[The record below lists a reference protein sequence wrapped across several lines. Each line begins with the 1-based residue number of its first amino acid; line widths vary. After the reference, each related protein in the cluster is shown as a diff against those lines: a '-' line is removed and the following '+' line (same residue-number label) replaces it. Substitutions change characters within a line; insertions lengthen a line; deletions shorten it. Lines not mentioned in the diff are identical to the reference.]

1 VPVRTL
7 GSSKRLRSADQSA
20 SPTPTDPNE
29 VEFDRTWTLLTARGS
44 RRPLADAAT
53 TRRLLFSW
61 AKREIR
67 TRYRE
72 STGRGLWNLVQPVAM
87 LLIYS
92 FVFTQIFGA
101 DGAGLPYLSMAWSGI
116 VVWTYIQHG
125 VQMGMISFI
134 YEAGTLP
141 KIWFPRIVV
150 SMTPATAAL
159 MDLSIGL
166 LLVVVVAAVQGITPS
181 ITYVALPLPLFLV
194 IVWTYGVAMLIAP
207 LAVFIRDLTTF
218 VPLLMRLGFFASPVM
233 YSVDYVPENFRWI
246 ADVNPVAVG
255 ITGVRDTMLAGE
267 WPQWDLLAVHSAI
280 AVGIVAVAVVYLRR
294 VEDRLVDAL

>member
-116 VVWTYIQHG
+116 VIWTYIQHG

>member
-1 VPVRTL
+1 MRRSDRL
-7 GSSKRLRSADQSA
+7 GSADRSAA
-20 SPTPTDPNE
+20 PTPHDPNE
-29 VEFDRTWTLLTARGS
+29 VTFDRSWTLLTAKGS
-44 RRPLADAAT
+44 RRPLANAAT

-61 AKREIR
+61 ARREIR

-116 VVWTYIQHG
+116 VVWTYVQHG
-125 VQMGMISFI
+125 IQMGMVSFI

-181 ITYVALPLPLFLV
+181 ITYLALPAPLFLI
-194 IVWTYGVAMLIAP
+194 IVWTYGVAMLLAP
-207 LAVFIRDLTTF
+207 LAVFVRDLTTF

-246 ADVNPVAVG
+246 ADINPVAVA
-255 ITGVRDTMLAGE
+255 ITGVRDTMLAGD
-267 WPQWDLLAVHSAI
+267 WPQWDLIGIHSAI
-280 AVGIVAVAVVYLRR
+280 AVSIVGVAVLYLRR